1 MKEDKLCGI
10 VRGLSG
16 LVVFKNN
23 CFVFFGCNTGTSADV
38 SKLQLPRFCFSQ
50 GRKEK
55 ELIWAAIALMKSRQ
69 KRNEKAVRKLQRKPV
84 LFWNLFL
91 KISFII
97 RQFVPLEQNIKKNKF
112 CLYSPPQYFIGNAD
126 QIIKTFSLDLKSW
139 ESTLLTV

>member
-38 SKLQLPRFCFSQ
+38 SKLQLPQFCFSQ

-69 KRNEKAVRKLQRKPV
+69 KRSEKALRKLQRKPV

>member
-1 MKEDKLCGI
+1 MGWWFLKTTVLCFLGATPER
-10 VRGLSG
+10 VQMS
-16 LVVFKNN
+16 VSCSCHDSVFHREEKKKN
-23 CFVFFGCNTGTSADV
+23 SPDEV
-38 SKLQLPRFCFSQ
+38 ST
-50 GRKEK
+50 
-55 ELIWAAIALMKSRQ
+55 
-69 KRNEKAVRKLQRKPV
+69 KRSEKAVRKLQRKPV

>member
-69 KRNEKAVRKLQRKPV
+69 KRSEKAVRKLQRKPV
-84 LFWNLFL
+84 LFWNL

-97 RQFVPLEQNIKKNKF
+97 RQFVPLEQNIKKYKF
-112 CLYSPPQYFIGNAD
+112 CLYSPPQYCIGNAD

>member
-69 KRNEKAVRKLQRKPV
+69 IRSEKAVRKLQRKPV
-84 LFWNLFL
+84 LFWNL

-97 RQFVPLEQNIKKNKF
+97 RQFVPLEQNIKKYKF